1 MRGVNAAFV
10 TGSILGARAAHR
22 YTRGVQDILLATNN
36 PGKVEEF
43 RRLLAGSGLKPVTP
57 KEAGIALEVDE
68 PGATYHEN
76 AIRKATA
83 FALAGNCVA
92 LADDSGIEVDALGGR
107 PGVRS
112 ARYGGPSLDDRGR
125 VAHMLREMDSTPEA
139 ERGATYQAVVAIA
152 WPDGDVR
159 CFEGSQ
165 RGSIARAPRGQNGFG
180 YDPIFLNA
188 DGRTNAELSAA
199 EKDAVSHR
207 GEAVR
212 AAVAFLTGS
221 DGTQQS

>member
-1 MRGVNAAFV
+1 MTTATRSSHALSAPV
-10 TGSILGARAAHR
+10 AHR

-43 RRLLAGSGLKPVTP
+43 RRLLAGSGFRTVTP
-57 KEAGIALEVDE
+57 KEAGITLEVDE

-76 AIRKATA
+76 AILKATA
-83 FALAGNCVA
+83 FALAGGCLA

-112 ARYGGPSLDDRGR
+112 ARYGGPALDDGGR
-125 VAHMLREMDSTPEA
+125 IVLLLQRMESTADAH
-139 ERGATYQAVVAIA
+139 RGATYRAVVAIA

-165 RGSIARAPRGQNGFG
+165 RGAISRAPRGTNGFG
-180 YDPIFLNA
+180 YDPVFVAA
-188 DGRTNAELSAA
+188 DGRTNAELTAA

-212 AAVAFLTGS
+212 AAVAFLTG
-221 DGTQQS
+221 